1 MRTLV
6 ALAVMGL
13 CSALP
18 HQAYT
23 SFPSYSYG
31 GTYQPKYT
39 GPLASS
45 VPAGVDGKVIPVSD
59 TYEVAAA
66 KNAFFDAYQRQ
77 LAAVGAYGRYGATP
91 AYHHAPV
98 HTVVHAPTH
107 HVVHAPT
114 HHVVHTPAHHV
125 VHAPS
130 YHPAASY
137 SVPSTVVVANGHVQD
152 TPEVA
157 AAKSQF
163 FHLYNKQA
171 AAAAAAP
178 DDYVHH
184 DDYHHG
190 HHY

>member
-6 ALAVMGL
+6 TLAVMGL

-31 GTYQPKYT
+31 GTYQPQYT

-77 LAAVGAYGRYGATP
+77 LAAIGGYRRYGAAP
-91 AYHHAPV
+91 VYHHAPV
-98 HTVVHAPTH
+98 HAVVHAPTH
-107 HVVHAPT
+107 HVVHAPAQR
-114 HHVVHTPAHHV
+114 VVHG
-125 VHAPS
+125 PS
-130 YHPAASY
+130 YLPAPLY

-178 DDYVHH
+178 NDYAHH